1 MKKRLSLL
9 VCLSRFQMCVL
20 FDSGHTQKSLAPVMK
35 GRKVECLLQQPS
47 HGKMKNGKDKAG
59 PAIEDVPVAASFP
72 SPVWARFGVSAT

>member
-1 MKKRLSLL
+1 
-9 VCLSRFQMCVL
+9 
-20 FDSGHTQKSLAPVMK
+20 MK

-59 PAIEDVPVAASFP
+59 PAIQDVPVAAWFP

>member
-1 MKKRLSLL
+1 
-9 VCLSRFQMCVL
+9 
-20 FDSGHTQKSLAPVMK
+20 MK